1 MLKKY
6 TAFVIS
12 ILLGMT
18 VLLSGCSNTAKE
30 TQGPAPKPAVTV
42 TTVKAATGNI
52 IEMSSLIGKLKPNK
66 TVNVAPKMQGRVKK
80 VNFDVGDN
88 VHAGDVL
95 LKMDDSDIQNQIK
108 STQAALDMA
117 QANYS
122 LNMQKYKQAE
132 ADMARYKQ
140 LYNEGA
146 VTQQQYEQAK
156 LAASPDM
163 VKLYKAQLA
172 QAAEGYNSSKT
183 ALKNTTVTSPISGV
197 VAARNINPGEM
208 VAATMPPFTIMDNSN
223 MLAEVSLTE
232 DLLNKVKTGDKAS
245 VTVGGEDKA
254 VDGVV
259 DTIAPAANQQTGL
272 FPVDIRIANKDGRF
286 KAGMS
291 VVVKLP
297 NNARMGVV
305 MLPKEAVTVQ
315 NMVNTVFTVKDGK
328 AVRHVVK
335 TGISDDKNLEIISG
349 IKAGDEVIVKGQ
361 NLLSGGEKLRT
372 ENGGSN

>member
-1 MLKKY
+1 M
-6 TAFVIS
+6 
-12 ILLGMT
+12 
-18 VLLSGCSNTAKE
+18 
-30 TQGPAPKPAVTV
+30 
-42 TTVKAATGNI
+42 
-52 IEMSSLIGKLKPNK
+52 
-66 TVNVAPKMQGRVKK
+66 
-80 VNFDVGDN
+80 
-88 VHAGDVL
+88 
-95 LKMDDSDIQNQIK
+95 
-108 STQAALDMA
+108 
-117 QANYS
+117 
-122 LNMQKYKQAE
+122 
-132 ADMARYKQ
+132 
-140 LYNEGA
+140 
-146 VTQQQYEQAK
+146 
-156 LAASPDM
+156 
-163 VKLYKAQLA
+163 
-172 QAAEGYNSSKT
+172 
-183 ALKNTTVTSPISGV
+183 
-197 VAARNINPGEM
+197 
-208 VAATMPPFTIMDNSN
+208 
-223 MLAEVSLTE
+223 
-232 DLLNKVKTGDKAS
+232 
-245 VTVGGEDKA
+245 
-254 VDGVV
+254 DGVV